1 MFIEYVNY
9 IAYKYLKA
17 LNTFLTLIDGGCDE
31 LNEHGGVLCTFWG
44 KLSNNIYYLA

>member
-9 IAYKYLKA
+9 IEYKYLEA
-17 LNTFLTLIDGGCDE
+17 LNTFLTLINCGRDE